1 MVRDPNG
8 LSEWRTSTDL
18 AEVTI
23 ELANNCF
30 PLRLVVV
37 NDLTAKAIIGLDFLE
52 EIAAMLVEPSVS

>member
-1 MVRDPNG
+1 MVWVSREHLQILG
-8 LSEWRTSTDL
+8 T

-30 PLRLVVV
+30 PLRLVV
-37 NDLTAKAIIGLDFLE
+37 NDLTAKVIIGLDFLE